1 LYGSLLE
8 FSLVSVS
15 SSGIEIKKAIALLL
29 ALVLLAPGAHAAQ
42 TSQVAA
48 TKKAKITPSPSPV
61 WPPKG
66 FIKSK
71 DGNTYAKIPTPKEL
85 VGLASNDK
93 KLTAALAEKI
103 DGVPVCEKFACG
115 AVTVASAVG
124 CVWWVVTANLK
135 GPTSTEDATQKI
147 FGTVRTTVGKTSAK
161 KYATILI
168 ISQEPIELDHSISN
182 IKAVCRNDSPQ
193 EKVPGTTYTIVP

>member
-1 LYGSLLE
+1 MC
-8 FSLVSVS
+8 VS
-15 SSGIEIKKAIALLL
+15 SSGTAIKKVI
-29 ALVLLAPGAHAAQ
+29 ALVLALSLIAPVAHSAQ
-42 TSQVAA
+42 TATVAA

-71 DGNTYAKIPTPKEL
+71 DGNTFAKIPTPKEL

-103 DGVPVCEKFACG
+103 DGIPVCEKFSCG

-124 CVWWVVTANLK
+124 CMWWVVTANLR
-135 GPTSTEDATQKI
+135 GRTSEEDKTQKT
-147 FGTVRTTVGKTSAK
+147 FGTVRTTIGKTAAR

-168 ISQEPIELDHSISN
+168 ISQEPIELDHSVAN

-193 EKVPGTTYTIVP
+193 EKVPGTTYTVLP

>member
-1 LYGSLLE
+1 MCVNL
-8 FSLVSVS
+8 
-15 SSGIEIKKAIALLL
+15 SGIAIKKAIALAL
-29 ALVLLAPGAHAAQ
+29 ALTLIAPVAHSAQ
-42 TSQVAA
+42 TLTIAA

-66 FIKSK
+66 FIRSK

-93 KLTAALAEKI
+93 KLTAALAEKV
-103 DGVPVCEKFACG
+103 DGTPICEKFSCG

-135 GPTSTEDATQKI
+135 GRTSAEDKTQKL
-147 FGTVRTTVGKTSAK
+147 FGTVRTTIGKTSAK

-193 EKVPGTTYTIVP
+193 EKVPGTTYTVTP

>member
-1 LYGSLLE
+1 
-8 FSLVSVS
+8 VCVS
-15 SSGIEIKKAIALLL
+15 SSGIAIKKGIALFL
-29 ALVLLAPGAHAAQ
+29 ALVVLAPGAHAVQ

-48 TKKAKITPSPSPV
+48 IKKAKISPSPSPV

-66 FIKSK
+66 FTKSK

-103 DGVPVCEKFACG
+103 DGVPVCEKFSCG

-124 CVWWVVTANLK
+124 CLWWVVTANLK
-135 GPTSTEDATQKI
+135 GRTSVEDPTQKI
-147 FGTVRTTVGKTSAK
+147 FGTVRTTIGKTSAK

-168 ISQEPIELDHSISN
+168 ISQEPIELEHSISN
-182 IKAVCRNDSPQ
+182 VKAVCRNDSPQ
-193 EKVPGTTYTIVP
+193 EKVPGTTYTIAP

>member
-1 LYGSLLE
+1 LE
-8 FSLVSVS
+8 FSSAFVS
-15 SSGIEIKKAIALLL
+15 SSGIAIKKAIALVL
-29 ALVLLAPGAHAAQ
+29 ALVVLAPGAHGAQ

-71 DGNTYAKIPTPKEL
+71 DGNTFAKIPTPKEL

-103 DGVPVCEKFACG
+103 DGIPVCEKFSCG

-124 CVWWVVTANLK
+124 CMWWVVTANLK
-135 GPTSTEDATQKI
+135 GVTSAEDKTQKI
-147 FGTVRTTVGKTSAK
+147 FGTVRTTIGKTAAR

-168 ISQEPIELDHSISN
+168 ISQEPIELDHSIAN

-193 EKVPGTTYTIVP
+193 EKVPGTTYTVIP

>member
-1 LYGSLLE
+1 LE
-8 FSLVSVS
+8 FSSACAS
-15 SSGIEIKKAIALLL
+15 SSGIAIKKAIALVL
-29 ALVLLAPGAHAAQ
+29 ALVVLAPGAHGAQ
-42 TSQVAA
+42 TTQIAA

-71 DGNTYAKIPTPKEL
+71 DGNTFAKIPTPKEL

-103 DGVPVCEKFACG
+103 DGIPVCEKFSCG

-124 CVWWVVTANLK
+124 CMWWVVTANLK
-135 GPTSTEDATQKI
+135 GVTSEDDKTQKI
-147 FGTVRTTVGKTSAK
+147 FGTVRTTIGKTSAR

-168 ISQEPIELDHSISN
+168 ISQEPIELDHSIAN

-193 EKVPGTTYTIVP
+193 EKVPGTTYTVIP

>member
-1 LYGSLLE
+1 VYA
-8 FSLVSVS
+8 S
-15 SSGIEIKKAIALLL
+15 SSGTAIKKVI
-29 ALVLLAPGAHAAQ
+29 ALVLALSLIAPVAHSAQ
-42 TSQVAA
+42 TATVAA

-71 DGNTYAKIPTPKEL
+71 DGNTFAKIPTPKEL

-103 DGVPVCEKFACG
+103 DGIPVCEKFSCG

-124 CVWWVVTANLK
+124 CMWWVVTANLR
-135 GPTSTEDATQKI
+135 GRTSEEDKTQKT
-147 FGTVRTTVGKTSAK
+147 FGTVRTTIGKTAAR

-168 ISQEPIELDHSISN
+168 ISQEPIELDHSVAN

-193 EKVPGTTYTIVP
+193 EKVPGTTYTVLP

>member
-1 LYGSLLE
+1 M
-8 FSLVSVS
+8 
-15 SSGIEIKKAIALLL
+15 IKKAIALV
-29 ALVLLAPGAHAAQ
+29 LVLTLIAPVAHSAQ
-42 TSQVAA
+42 TSAVAA
-48 TKKAKITPSPSPV
+48 TKKAKLTPSPSPV

-66 FIKSK
+66 FTKSK
-71 DGNTYAKIPTPKEL
+71 DGNTFAKIPTPKEL

-93 KLTAALAEKI
+93 KLTAALAERI
-103 DGVPVCEKFACG
+103 DGVPVCEKFSCG

-124 CVWWVVTANLK
+124 CMWWEVTANLK
-135 GPTSTEDATQKI
+135 GRTSEEDKTQKI
-147 FGTVRTTVGKTSAK
+147 FGAVRTTIGKTSAR

-168 ISQEPIELDHSISN
+168 ISQEPIELEHSISN

>member
-1 LYGSLLE
+1 MCAN
-8 FSLVSVS
+8 
-15 SSGIEIKKAIALLL
+15 SSGTAIKKVI
-29 ALVLLAPGAHAAQ
+29 ALVLALSLIAPVAHSAQ
-42 TSQVAA
+42 TATVAA

-71 DGNTYAKIPTPKEL
+71 DGNTFAKIPTAKEL

-103 DGVPVCEKFACG
+103 DGIPVCEKFSCG

-124 CVWWVVTANLK
+124 CMWWVVTANLK
-135 GPTSTEDATQKI
+135 GRTSEEDNTQKI
-147 FGTVRTTVGKTSAK
+147 FGTVRTTIGKTAAR

-168 ISQEPIELDHSISN
+168 ISQEPIELDHSVAN

-193 EKVPGTTYTIVP
+193 EKVPGTTYTVIP

>member
-1 LYGSLLE
+1 V
-8 FSLVSVS
+8 FSLVCVS
-15 SSGIEIKKAIALLL
+15 SSGIAIKEAIALVL
-29 ALVLLAPGAHAAQ
+29 ALAVLAPGAQAAQ
-42 TSQVAA
+42 TSQLAA

-71 DGNTYAKIPTPKEL
+71 DGNTFAKIPTPKEL

-147 FGTVRTTVGKTSAK
+147 FGTVRTTIGKTAAR

-168 ISQEPIELDHSISN
+168 ISQEPIELDHAISN

-193 EKVPGTTYTIVP
+193 EKVPSTTYTIIP

>member
-1 LYGSLLE
+1 MCA
-8 FSLVSVS
+8 S
-15 SSGIEIKKAIALLL
+15 SSGIAIKKVI
-29 ALVLLAPGAHAAQ
+29 ALVLALSLIAPVAHSAQ
-42 TSQVAA
+42 TATVAA

-71 DGNTYAKIPTPKEL
+71 DGNTFAKIPTPKEL

-103 DGVPVCEKFACG
+103 DGIPVCEKFSCG

-124 CVWWVVTANLK
+124 CMWWVVTANLK
-135 GPTSTEDATQKI
+135 GRTSEEDNTQKI
-147 FGTVRTTVGKTSAK
+147 FGTVRTTIGKTAAR

-168 ISQEPIELDHSISN
+168 ISQEPIELDHSVAN

-193 EKVPGTTYTIVP
+193 EKVPGTTYTVIP